1 MYNQKACLSAYFMV
15 RTVEQHEPEK
25 LQGSF
30 LCVLSLTL
38 HPNQN
43 LVWIWSVFT
52 ASLYISW
59 NMRKVSYLNAL

>member
-25 LQGSF
+25 LQGS
-30 LCVLSLTL
+30 LLGAGSGTG
-38 HPNQN
+38 HTNQN

-52 ASLYISW
+52 ASLYVSW